1 MLVSLICAGFLLMQP
16 TAIVTQAYTRE
27 SLMGNV
33 TKLTKTCIN
42 FTKIICNMEM
52 AFLLPLSQHKCGFGG
67 LSTVGNKTDV
77 QINIATA

>member
-1 MLVSLICAGFLLMQP
+1 
-16 TAIVTQAYTRE
+16 
-27 SLMGNV
+27 MGNV

-52 AFLLPLSQHKCGFGG
+52 AFLLPLSQHRCGFGG

-77 QINIATA
+77 QINIATV